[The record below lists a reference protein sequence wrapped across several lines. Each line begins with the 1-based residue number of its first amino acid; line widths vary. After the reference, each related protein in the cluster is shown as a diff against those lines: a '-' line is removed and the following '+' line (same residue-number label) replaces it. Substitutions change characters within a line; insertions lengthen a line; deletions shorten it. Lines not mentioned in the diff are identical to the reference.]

1 MYLIIYIAL
10 FAVLAGIELL
20 QFDAAYRWGVEIVIL
35 AVILWHYF
43 SSSSKLEDD
52 VANKECNTEE
62 ASGASSVVLSQIFS
76 DFSVATKSQI
86 EGVEGEVERTKILI
100 GTAINDLSA
109 NFEELAK
116 LAQHQSEMISEIINR
131 VSDDDENSVNVQ
143 EFAVETSR
151 LMEYFID
158 VMINVSKD
166 SLVVVERIDD
176 MVDLMDETFEVLG
189 DVSSIANQTNLLAL
203 NAAVE
208 AARAGEAGR
217 GFAVVAGEIRKL
229 AQRSSNFNQQ
239 IWGRVSESQ
248 AAIKKVRDTVGQMA
262 SRDMNETLAAKDRV
276 SGLLASIT
284 SMNDY
289 FDAKVR
295 EVGDVGA
302 LVNVAVG
309 NGVRALQF
317 EDISTQSLAAA
328 ECYASRIDELVDE
341 MAACAKL
348 LQADNRISED
358 VLLALEKVHSV
369 ISKKKV
375 EVVNSKQT
383 TVMQESLD
391 SGDVDLF

>member
-10 FAVLAGIELL
+10 FAALAGIEFL
-20 QFDAAYRWGVEIVIL
+20 QFDAIYRWGVEIVIL
-35 AVILWHYF
+35 AVILWQYF
-43 SSSSKLEDD
+43 SSSKSEEKMADD
-52 VANKECNTEE
+52 DHHNETP
-62 ASGASSVVLSQIFS
+62 GASAVVLSRIFS
-76 DFSVATKSQI
+76 DLSVATRSQI
-86 EGVEGEVERTKILI
+86 EGVESEVDRTKTLI

-109 NFEELAK
+109 NFEELAR

-328 ECYASRIDELVDE
+328 ECYANRIDELINE
-341 MAACAKL
+341 MASCAEL
-348 LQADNRISED
+348 LQDDKKISED

-383 TVMQESLD
+383 TVTQESLD